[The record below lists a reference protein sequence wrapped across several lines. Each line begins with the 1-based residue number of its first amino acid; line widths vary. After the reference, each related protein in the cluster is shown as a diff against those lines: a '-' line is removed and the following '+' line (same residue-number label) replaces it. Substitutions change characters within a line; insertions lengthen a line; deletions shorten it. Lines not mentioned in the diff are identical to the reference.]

1 MTYKKHYLSQIPHKP
16 EVPVVILISTI
27 WHNDLISTTPC
38 EKRVYHFRQWKDIN
52 TRSKN
57 LISQTQQNRDGF
69 FTCCTCDCSVQETES
84 RLNNHTKE
92 LSNKTPSTVNTSR
105 LSSTMMGITTFCFS
119 CPCILLR
126 LEFTKN
132 NEQHKFSPS
141 QLMAELHRIKTDK
154 TGHCQNHTGALCY
167 CFRPHNI

>member
-1 MTYKKHYLSQIPHKP
+1 MIWFPP
-16 EVPVVILISTI
+16 CPVKRGCTILDNGKMLEQEAKT
-27 WHNDLISTTPC
+27 WPV
-38 EKRVYHFRQWKDIN
+38 R
-52 TRSKN
+52 
-57 LISQTQQNRDGF
+57 QQNRDGF
-69 FTCCTCDCSVQETES
+69 FTCCTCDCSVQETET